1 LLRSNALSCGGSSF
15 DLLGKAGKAPGSALH
30 ERIGTFT
37 TFGGA
42 MDQTVALK
50 HLGKIVEG
58 GKRRLDRQRRIV
70 ANLER
75 GGRDSRR
82 SRELLQLFEG
92 TLSMYLSHRDRLR
105 NQLAL

>member
-1 LLRSNALSCGGSSF
+1 
-15 DLLGKAGKAPGSALH
+15 
-30 ERIGTFT
+30 
-37 TFGGA
+37 
-42 MDQTVALK
+42 MDQAVALK

-58 GKRRLDRQRRIV
+58 RQRRLDRQRRIV
-70 ANLER
+70 ADLER

-92 TLSMYLSHRDRLR
+92 ILSMYLCHRDRLR

>member
-1 LLRSNALSCGGSSF
+1 
-15 DLLGKAGKAPGSALH
+15 
-30 ERIGTFT
+30 
-37 TFGGA
+37 

-58 GKRRLDRQRRIV
+58 GQRRLNRQRRIV
-70 ANLER
+70 ADLER

-92 TLSMYLSHRDRLR
+92 TLSMYRSHRDRLR

>member
-1 LLRSNALSCGGSSF
+1 M
-15 DLLGKAGKAPGSALH
+15 
-30 ERIGTFT
+30 E
-37 TFGGA
+37 
-42 MDQTVALK
+42 QTVALK

-58 GKRRLDRQRRIV
+58 GQRRLDRQRRIV
-70 ANLER
+70 ADLER

-92 TLSMYLSHRDRLR
+92 TLAMYLSHRDRLR